1 MGHMVKFGRPECNLE
16 EVGSPS
22 RRSKTKTIRQSNS
35 CEKLSEKKVQ
45 GGPKYYIMV
54 KINKKLTA
62 IQKSSRSRVLLLKKL
77 FSSLCIYSVAIYLVT
92 SKVHKKMN

>member
-1 MGHMVKFGRPECNLE
+1 MGYMVKFGRPECNLE

-35 CEKLSEKKVQ
+35 CEKLSEKEVQ
-45 GGPKYYIMV
+45 GGPKYYIMI

-62 IQKSSRSRVLLLKKL
+62 IQKSSRSKVLLLKKAAFFTL
-77 FSSLCIYSVAIYLVT
+77 HLLCSNISCYQ
-92 SKVHKKMN
+92 